1 VTVTQ
6 HLIPNNDPSVSDAAE
21 ADEAKGEGQQQQQE
35 EEEEEEEEEEDID
48 PEQIFQHVMNEIR
61 SKVKRECGIV

>member
-21 ADEAKGEGQQQQQE
+21 ADEAKGEGQQQ
-35 EEEEEEEEEEDID
+35 EEEEEEEEDID